1 MTLASN
7 SAASATKRT
16 CTGANQFS
24 SSDPTVNVASFS
36 SGVRVFRW
44 RLGRPGR
51 PTLYLETIVSAIVG
65 FRGPVAVNSAGTG
78 A

>member
-1 MTLASN
+1 MTLASS

-24 SSDPTVNVASFS
+24 ISDPTVNVASFP

-44 RLGRPGR
+44 RLGRPRR
-51 PTLYLETIVSAIVG
+51 PTLYLETIVSAI
-65 FRGPVAVNSAGTG
+65 AG